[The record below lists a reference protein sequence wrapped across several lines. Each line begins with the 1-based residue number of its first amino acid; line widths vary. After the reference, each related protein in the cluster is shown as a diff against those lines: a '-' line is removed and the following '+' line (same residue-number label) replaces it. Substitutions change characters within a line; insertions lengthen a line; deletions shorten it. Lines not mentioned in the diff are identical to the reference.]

1 MSVKGHAYELNEF
14 DPLCPSRQRWVS
26 TPVGSLLISYG
37 VPSML
42 TIPRFGVLISSL
54 GIIIF
59 LNVDL

>member
-26 TPVGSLLISYG
+26 TLVGSLLISYG
-37 VPSML
+37 VLSML

>member
-14 DPLCPSRQRWVS
+14 DPLCPSIQRWVS
-26 TPVGSLLISYG
+26 TLVGSLLISYD
-37 VPSML
+37 VLSML